1 LIPFYQM
8 TIEKEPDENELA
20 LMSEVTSLMSSQP
33 L

>member
-1 LIPFYQM
+1 M